1 MPTPMETACDPP
13 LYHHMPMHKASR
25 AGGWNRGLLLEAVLD
40 YEKKKSS
47 GLLLEGHLDKKR

>member
-1 MPTPMETACDPP
+1 METACDPP